1 MQYMYSQEYLKTMV
15 YAKFGGANRVFYGG
29 FKNNRIYNVHARKRE
44 NPVLNFSY
52 R

>member
-1 MQYMYSQEYLKTMV
+1 MYSQEHLKTMV
-15 YAKFGGANRVFYGG
+15 YAKFWGANRVFYGG
-29 FKNNRIYNVHARKRE
+29 FENNRIYNVHARKRK